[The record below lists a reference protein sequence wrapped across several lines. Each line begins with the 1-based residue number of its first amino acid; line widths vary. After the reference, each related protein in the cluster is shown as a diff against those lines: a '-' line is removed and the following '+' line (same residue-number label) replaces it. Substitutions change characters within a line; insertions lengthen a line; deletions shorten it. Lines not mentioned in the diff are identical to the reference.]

1 MKITADDLRR
11 SYRSMSDEE
20 LLSMDQDHLT
30 DIARQCLEEE
40 MERRG
45 LTHRDPNAPPAPVDD
60 DGNAW
65 VSAGIFQYADQ
76 ARVFLPAL
84 EEAGVPFV
92 LDEEA
97 DVLWVGSSALP
108 AVRLLVPEGQL
119 DEAQGII
126 EAHASREEILARESA
141 DHTAFPIYA
150 RVEDGIFKP
159 DHPIDWEEGTEVEVR
174 RRKS

>member
-11 SYRSMSDEE
+11 SYQAMSDEE
-20 LLSMDQDHLT
+20 LLSMDQEHLT

-45 LTHRDPNAPPAPVDD
+45 LTHRDPNAPPAPLDD

-65 VSAGIFQYADQ
+65 VSAGIFQYVEQ

-84 EEAGVPFV
+84 EEAGIPFV
-92 LDEEA
+92 LDENA
-97 DVLWVGSSALP
+97 DVIWVGSTALP
-108 AVRLLVPEGQL
+108 AVRLLVPEDML
-119 DEAQGII
+119 DDAQGVI
-126 EAHASREEILARESA
+126 EAHASREEILAREQA
-141 DHTAFPIYA
+141 DHAAFPVIA

-159 DHPIDWEEGTEVEVR
+159 DHPIAWEEGTEVEVR
-174 RRKS
+174 RRTH